1 MLFPYRYRPRAD
13 TIPPCCAAHARELRL
28 GCRASQGMSNTEP
41 VQEIWARKRTESQNH
56 RISQVGRNTWTTLSP
71 TPCSLQGYLKLSHMN
86 KEHQLEYF
94 EKLLR
99 FLSVSYL
106 FFWLNLCSLRL
117 SVSLWNQR
125 RLSQP
130 LTVQSGSGS
139 PSEIAD
145 GGTKIYLERGTCY
158 CFIKLSGNIFK
169 LCLKTT
175 KTFICQ
181 NILTWKCMNY
191 WSVAILDVIFWDC
204 CFYWNSINFMVLLN
218 FSD

>member
-1 MLFPYRYRPRAD
+1 MD
-13 TIPPCCAAHARELRL
+13 
-28 GCRASQGMSNTEP
+28 NTESNSLLLAGLP
-41 VQEIWARKRTESQNH
+41 ETKSYEQGTSARIFWK
-56 RISQVGRNTWTTLSP
+56 TTQIPL
-71 TPCSLQGYLKLSHMN
+71 CKLSLFLA
-86 KEHQLEYF
+86 KS
-94 EKLLR
+94 LLSKTVS
-99 FLSVSYL
+99 LSVKSEKT
-106 FFWLNLCSLRL
+106 
-117 SVSLWNQR
+117 VSAPQ
-125 RLSQP
+125 
-130 LTVQSGSGS
+130 VHSGSGS
-139 PSEIAD
+139 PSEITD